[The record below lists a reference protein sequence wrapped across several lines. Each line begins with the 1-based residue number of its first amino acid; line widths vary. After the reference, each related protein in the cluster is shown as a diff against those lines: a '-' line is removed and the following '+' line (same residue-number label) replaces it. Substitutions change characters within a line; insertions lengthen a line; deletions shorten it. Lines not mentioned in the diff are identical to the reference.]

1 MCNCLKICYYFFS
14 NNSLFLWK
22 RISIFLILAIP
33 LLKSPP
39 TMRSSRI
46 TEIIIKWPTWNSFVD
61 PTLTLLYQVEYKLND
76 FHGNS
81 TWKLG
86 PLAKNVKDFFQQA
99 PITGLMPNSF
109 YEFRVIPII
118 KIGNQE
124 VRGRVSPKSS
134 TFRTKC
140 YREFSSLFSCFH
152 VI

>member
-1 MCNCLKICYYFFS
+1 M
-14 NNSLFLWK
+14 
-22 RISIFLILAIP
+22 ILAIP

-46 TEIIIKWPTWNSFVD
+46 TEITIKWPTWNSFVD

-76 FHGNS
+76 FHGGS

-86 PLAKNVKDFFQQA
+86 PLAKNVKDLFQQA
-99 PITGLMPNSF
+99 PITGLAPNSF

-118 KIGNQE
+118 KVGNQE
-124 VRGRVSPKSS
+124 VRGGASPKSS

-140 YREFSSLFSCFH
+140 YREFFCLLFSFFM
-152 VI
+152 